1 MLCPLSGGVHKLTH
15 TPQACLDIA
24 EVASKHA
31 LKAHCFGAVWEP
43 SDPPRADV
51 TLTALGGEGG
61 GEFICAPPTHTEAQS
76 NLLVLMRWLSDRVV
90 DTHTCHEHLVSR
102 TSVTNIVTN
111 N

>member
-1 MLCPLSGGVHKLTH
+1 MS
-15 TPQACLDIA
+15 
-24 EVASKHA
+24 SF
-31 LKAHCFGAVWEP
+31 AH
-43 SDPPRADV
+43 PP
-51 TLTALGGEGG
+51 
-61 GEFICAPPTHTEAQS
+61 PHTEAQS